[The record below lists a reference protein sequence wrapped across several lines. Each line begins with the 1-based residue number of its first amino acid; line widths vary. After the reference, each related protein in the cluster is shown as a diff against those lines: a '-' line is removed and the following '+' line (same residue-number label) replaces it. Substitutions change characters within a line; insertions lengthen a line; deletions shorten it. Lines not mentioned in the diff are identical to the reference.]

1 MIAIFGSNGYLGKAI
16 SSIANLE
23 MLKLTHKCKSDDE
36 IFFNLNNYSPDLKK
50 TLFEKIS
57 IAIICIGKGDLE
69 YCAQNKQTT
78 WDFNV
83 RDISNLIALLNEAK
97 VKIIY
102 LSSDA
107 VFQGTI
113 GDYSELDIRRPVLT
127 YGLQKKTME
136 NYIITKVDNYLIV
149 RLSKVYDFH
158 DKNSFIKKWEK
169 RLSEGYD
176 LKILNDY
183 FFTPI
188 YKEDVVRI
196 LVFLI
201 LNSSEGI
208 FHVSGPNTTTYSE
221 IFKAF
226 IEKSDFSKSKSKI
239 HFINRSQLKLSE
251 AFPRNLSLNSSKL
264 TNIYPAEIRS
274 IFDVL

>member
-16 SSIANLE
+16 SSITNLE
-23 MLKLTHKCKSDDE
+23 MIKLTHKCESDDE
-36 IFFNLNNYSPDLKK
+36 IFFDLNNYSLDLKK

-57 IAIICIGKGDLE
+57 IAIICIGKGNLE

-83 RDISNLIALLNEAK
+83 RDISNLITLLNDAK

-107 VFQGTI
+107 VFQGTT
-113 GDYSELDIRRPVLT
+113 GDYTELDIRSPVLT
-127 YGLQKKTME
+127 YGLQKKYIE
-136 NYIITKVDNYLIV
+136 DYIITKVDNYLIV

-169 RLSEGYD
+169 CLNNGHD

-188 YKEDVVRI
+188 YKEDVVKI

-201 LNSSEGI
+201 FNSSEGI
-208 FHVSGPNTTTYSE
+208 FHISGPITTTYSE
-221 IFKAF
+221 IFKMF
-226 IEKSDFSKSKSKI
+226 IKKFDISKSKSKI
-239 HFINRSQLKLSE
+239 HFINRSQLNLSE

-264 TNIYPAEIRS
+264 TSIYPAEIRS
-274 IFDVL
+274 IFDIL